1 MPGGPDEAAVR
12 RVAMDVDRF
21 QSDVDGFASLL
32 TEDAVVVNAVGRRV
46 EGREAMRAAMT
57 EALRTPLAKV
67 RTRLDIRGVRFLDDH
82 VAIVA
87 ARKQVDTDGS
97 AQARAGSEVQ
107 VSLLLVNRQ
116 GTWKVALIHNTL
128 VHQADSPATEPAA
141 E

>member
-57 EALRTPLAKV
+57 EALRTPLAQV
-67 RTRLDIRGVRFLDDH
+67 RTRLDIRGVRFLGDH

-97 AQARAGSEVQ
+97 VQARAGSEVQ
-107 VSLLLVNRQ
+107 VSIVLVNRQ
-116 GTWKVALIHNTL
+116 GAWRVALIHNTL
-128 VHQADSPATEPAA
+128 VHQAASPPTEPAA
-141 E
+141 G